1 MSALNPPPS
10 APSSAPAQTL
20 RQRMYTVIFEA
31 DTRAGKLFDQVLIA
45 AILLSLVVVVMDSVE
60 TVSSRHNGTLSVL
73 ESGLSHQIV

>member
-10 APSSAPAQTL
+10 APSSAPAAPAQTL

-45 AILLSLVVVVMDSVE
+45 AILLSLLVVVMDSVE
-60 TVSSRHNGTLSVL
+60 SVAGGKGEPNG
-73 ESGLSHQIV
+73 